1 MTAKRDTFNAPK
13 SFWVTHEVHQVLTDL
28 LANWCS
34 CPPTAAIHYCDL
46 GLSDTICNSHFA
58 PTFLLWYVNLT
69 SLSKNIRPEDK
80 QYFAQHALTESMQ
93 AFAASVGEVYEI
105 DDGRHFEVAELALK
119 GVGPDVFLHIKG
131 VFIEQHA
138 KGTASP
144 LLQWTFLLLEAI
156 QYMAD
161 HADRIKKSQVSH
173 RPKLAAAWQAAAA
186 QGHRSSGLNSRFE
199 RSQRE
204 ADIIQA
210 NADKVQ
216 KASIAMRDQLRVVV
230 RLYDAMRD
238 DAKWLAQFA
247 ELKSKK
253 GCLLCHRVSKQV
265 KNSSYRREKEGL
277 HSEEK
282 DPWGVTAWLVH
293 FDQAGC

>member
-1 MTAKRDTFNAPK
+1 MQ

-34 CPPTAAIHYCDL
+34 CPPTAAIHHCDL

-131 VFIEQHA
+131 EFE
-138 KGTASP
+138 
-144 LLQWTFLLLEAI
+144 LLAV
-156 QYMAD
+156 M
-161 HADRIKKSQVSH
+161 
-173 RPKLAAAWQAAAA
+173 
-186 QGHRSSGLNSRFE
+186 RF
-199 RSQRE
+199 S
-204 ADIIQA
+204 
-210 NADKVQ
+210 
-216 KASIAMRDQLRVVV
+216 
-230 RLYDAMRD
+230 
-238 DAKWLAQFA
+238 
-247 ELKSKK
+247 
-253 GCLLCHRVSKQV
+253 LLCCSIVLFAICMPSPKMTGTLRLICEGPSRASVCAIHQMYQMWCILSGECGPEMPCLNLVISAHHSHAHSYI
-265 KNSSYRREKEGL
+265 SSQ
-277 HSEEK
+277 
-282 DPWGVTAWLVH
+282 TAVNLWTT
-293 FDQAGC
+293 

>member
-1 MTAKRDTFNAPK
+1 VQ

-119 GVGPDVFLHIKG
+119 GVGPDVFLHLIGESDLLAVMRFSLLYCSIVLFAISILSAKIIG
-131 VFIEQHA
+131 RLRSTSQGPSRASVCPIHQMYQMWCILSGECGPEMPCLNLVISAHHSHA
-138 KGTASP
+138 HSYISSQTAVN
-144 LLQWTFLLLEAI
+144 LWT
-156 QYMAD
+156 
-161 HADRIKKSQVSH
+161 
-173 RPKLAAAWQAAAA
+173 
-186 QGHRSSGLNSRFE
+186 
-199 RSQRE
+199 
-204 ADIIQA
+204 
-210 NADKVQ
+210 
-216 KASIAMRDQLRVVV
+216 
-230 RLYDAMRD
+230 
-238 DAKWLAQFA
+238 
-247 ELKSKK
+247 
-253 GCLLCHRVSKQV
+253 
-265 KNSSYRREKEGL
+265 
-277 HSEEK
+277 
-282 DPWGVTAWLVH
+282 T
-293 FDQAGC
+293 